1 MREPV
6 DIVGAGPSGLTAAI
20 VLARHGYPVRVF
32 EMAADVGHRLN
43 GDFQGLENWS
53 SEQDIAR
60 QLDDFG
66 LEINFLCEPYYGGTI
81 HAPGIP
87 PAAIRSGRPIFYL
100 VKRGAFP
107 GSLDVGLKQQAVAAG
122 VEIIFNR
129 RFEVGSGRGI
139 VGTGPRGVDILAAGM
154 TFSTTMTDRAV
165 VVFDDAIAPKGYAY
179 LLVHQGSGT
188 LATVIYRD
196 FNREKECFAATE
208 RLFRGMADMDIRE
221 PHRFTSYGNFFIR
234 NSQVHENSLY
244 VGESAGFQDGLWGF
258 GLRYAIISGYLAA
271 QSIVTG
277 ADYDALWQDQ
287 LKPMLE
293 TSLVNRFLLE
303 KWGHAGYRY
312 LTRKLARGNPCDY
325 LRRHYNR
332 SFCKTLLLPLARL
345 DYSRRRRSGIGYK
358 PVQAL

>member
-1 MREPV
+1 VNEPI

-53 SEQDIAR
+53 TEQDIAD
-60 QLDDFG
+60 QLVACG

-81 HAPGIP
+81 CAPGIS
-87 PAAIRSGRPIFYL
+87 PAEILSDRPIFYL

-107 GSLDVGLKQQAVAAG
+107 DSLDIGLKEQALAAG

-129 RFEVGSGRGI
+129 RCDFNGGKGI

-154 TFSTTMTDRAV
+154 TFATSMADRAM

-179 LLVHQGSGT
+179 LLVHRGSGT
-188 LATVIYRD
+188 LATVMYRD
-196 FNREKECFAATE
+196 FNREKECFAGTE
-208 RLFRGMADMDIRE
+208 RLFRDMLDVEIRD

-234 NSQVHENSLY
+234 SSQVRENSLY

-258 GLRYAIISGYLAA
+258 GLRYAVLSGYLAA
-271 QSIVTG
+271 RSIITG
-277 ADYDALWQDQ
+277 DDYDNLWKAR
-287 LKPMLE
+287 LGPMLE
-293 TSLVNRFLLE
+293 TSMVNRFLLE

-312 LTRKLARGNPCDY
+312 LTRKLGQGNPCDY

-332 SFCKTLLLPLARL
+332 SFCKGLLLPLAKAGL
-345 DYSRRRRSGIGYK
+345 SRRSRGKEPSA
-358 PVQAL
+358 VLQ